1 MNRLTHR
8 GLGALAALAL
18 ALPLGAGGCH
28 TFKYF
33 DITMTFDQA
42 SFDDADI
49 RTISRCRVLVS
60 GAESANFILDKCPD
74 VVAADPHMG
83 TPPGYV
89 FEYAS
94 FADSG
99 TLTFDLKAYTG
110 LRDVPE
116 CLLGEGTKPIPVT
129 SATTIMGSLSVVKN
143 PAWACSNTTPP
154 TD

>member
-1 MNRLTHR
+1 MSRRH
-8 GLGALAALAL
+8 LGAAVMPLLAL
-18 ALPLGAGGCH
+18 ALGAGGCH

-42 SFDDADI
+42 SFDDASI
-49 RTISRCRVLVS
+49 LTISRCRVLVS
-60 GAESANFILDKCPD
+60 GAESNNFILDKCPD
-74 VVAADPHMG
+74 HAAADPHMG

-116 CLLGEGTKPIPVT
+116 CLLGEGTKGIPVT
-129 SATTIMGSLSVVKN
+129 SATTIMGSLSVAKN
-143 PAWACSNTTPP
+143 PAWNCGNTTPP